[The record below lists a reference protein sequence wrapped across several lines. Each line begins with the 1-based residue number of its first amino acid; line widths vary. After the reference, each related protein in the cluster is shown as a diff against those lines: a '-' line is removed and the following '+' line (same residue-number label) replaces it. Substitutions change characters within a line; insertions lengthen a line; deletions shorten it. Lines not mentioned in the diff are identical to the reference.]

1 MTELFNFIKKET
13 PSPDTEGFHSG
24 APDAGTL
31 DSGGFGESAGAS
43 GPAIIDSDE
52 RGFEKDVLQ
61 ESMVRPVIVD
71 FWAPW
76 CGPCKQLGPML
87 EKAVQAAGGAVRLVK
102 IDIDKSRLLAGQLQ
116 IQSIPTVYAFF
127 QGQPVDGFAG
137 AQPESQIKAFVE
149 QLVQIGGGN
158 PAQAG
163 MDAALAEAE
172 ARIEAGDT
180 PHAAAIL
187 EALLE
192 QDGDQIRARTSLA
205 SLMVGEGQLAAARR
219 LIDEAPKHQN
229 RDSDLLAVRA
239 RLEVKETAAQNA
251 GDSGE
256 EEQKLRT
263 RLDKNPADHAAR
275 FRLAELLAG
284 QERFEEAIGE
294 LLNLLAQDRHWS
306 PASEQAENEQEDHAR
321 HTLLKYFEAL
331 GPTHPATLTGRRRL
345 SSLLFA

>member
-1 MTELFNFIKKET
+1 MTDIFDFIRKDT
-13 PSPDTEGFHSG
+13 PSADSG
-24 APDAGTL
+24 TF
-31 DSGGFGESAGAS
+31 DSGGPGTSPGESTGAS
-43 GPAIIDSDE
+43 STQNGPDIIDSDE

-61 ESMVRPVIVD
+61 ESMKRPVIVD
-71 FWAPW
+71 FWATW

-116 IQSIPTVYAFF
+116 IQSVPTVYAFF
-127 QGQPVDGFAG
+127 QGQPIDGFAG

-149 QLVQIGGGN
+149 QLVQMGGGN

-163 MDAALAEAE
+163 IDAALAEAQ
-172 ARIEAGDT
+172 ARIDAGDT
-180 PHAAAIL
+180 THAAAIF

-192 QDGDQIRARTSLA
+192 QDADQIQARTGLA
-205 SLMVGEGQLAAARR
+205 SLLAGEGQLAEARR
-219 LIDEAPKHQN
+219 LIDEAPAHQN
-229 RDSDLLAVRA
+229 RDTDLLAVRA
-239 RLEVKETAAQNA
+239 RLEVKEAATQGAGQNA
-251 GDSGE
+251 GDSGK
-256 EEQKLRT
+256 EEQNLRAQ
-263 RLDKNPADHAAR
+263 LDKNPADHAAR

-284 QERFEEAIGE
+284 HEQFEEAIGE
-294 LLNLLAQDRHWS
+294 LLTLLAQDRHWS
-306 PASEQAENEQEDHAR
+306 PDDEQEDHAR